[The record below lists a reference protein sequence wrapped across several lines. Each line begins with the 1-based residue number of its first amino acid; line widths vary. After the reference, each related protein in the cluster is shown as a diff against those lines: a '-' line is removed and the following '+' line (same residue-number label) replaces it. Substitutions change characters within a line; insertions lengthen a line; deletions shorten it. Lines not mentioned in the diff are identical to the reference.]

1 MTDLRKEILAEI
13 RRALVVDLEFQG
25 PVELRSELA
34 ADLQVDSVGTIVLAV
49 ALEDRFRVKLTGTDA
64 SAIVSVQDLV
74 DVVEKAVS
82 YERSRDEMQGEGGRP
97 S

>member
-1 MTDLRKEILAEI
+1 M
-13 RRALVVDLEFQG
+13 
-25 PVELRSELA
+25 RSELA

-64 SAIVSVQDLV
+64 SAVVSVQDLV
-74 DVVEKAVS
+74 NAVEQAVS
-82 YERSRDEMQGEGGRP
+82 YERSRDEMQVEAGRP

>member
-1 MTDLRKEILAEI
+1 MT
-13 RRALVVDLEFQG
+13 
-25 PVELRSELA
+25 SELA

-64 SAIVSVQDLV
+64 SAVVSVQDLV
-74 DVVEKAVS
+74 NAVEQAVS
-82 YERSRDEMQGEGGRP
+82 YERSRDEMQVEAGRP

>member
-1 MTDLRKEILAEI
+1 VTDLRKEILAEI
-13 RRALVVDLEFQG
+13 RRALVVDLEFHG

-49 ALEDRFRVKLTGTDA
+49 ALEDRFRVKLTGTDP
-64 SAIVSVQDLV
+64 SAIASVQDLV
-74 DVVEKAVS
+74 NAVEKAVGS
-82 YERSRDEMQGEGGRP
+82 ERSRDEMQVEAGRP

>member
-1 MTDLRKEILAEI
+1 LT
-13 RRALVVDLEFQG
+13 
-25 PVELRSELA
+25 SELA

-64 SAIVSVQDLV
+64 SAVVSVQDLV
-74 DVVEKAVS
+74 NAVEQAVS
-82 YERSRDEMQGEGGRP
+82 YERSRDEMQVEAGRP

>member
-1 MTDLRKEILAEI
+1 MT
-13 RRALVVDLEFQG
+13 
-25 PVELRSELA
+25 SELA

-64 SAIVSVQDLV
+64 SAVVSVQDLV
-74 DVVEKAVS
+74 NAVEQAVS